1 MDSLE
6 KLIND
11 VYDNRLD
18 YKENDYITICNLL
31 MENYNKLKGFP
42 LPILD
47 CKGYI
52 STNNHQPVVGDQ
64 DYDLDQ
70 DNEQSAYLAYGY
82 LGNDGYLDGGY

>member
-52 STNNHQPVVGDQ
+52 SANNWTASPE

-70 DNEQSAYLAYGY
+70 DNE
-82 LGNDGYLDGGY
+82 